1 MVSIKDI
8 SAACG
13 VSTATVSKA
22 LNGAPDISEATR
34 EKIFQVSEQMKYRP
48 NAAARSL
55 KTNRTFNL
63 GVLFKDDAESG
74 LTHEYFSAVLDGF
87 KSEAE
92 KKGFDLTFINT
103 NNAAMSYLDH
113 CVYRNVDGVAIVCAD
128 FSNPQV
134 LELAKSNLPIV
145 TIDYVYNGK
154 MAVLSDNMQGITDL
168 FRYVYSQGHRRIAF
182 IHGAPS
188 SVVEARLVGF
198 YRAAE
203 EAGIEV
209 PDAYVREGVFH
220 DPPSCAN
227 ITSELLDL
235 PTPPTCILFPDD
247 FSALGGIR
255 EIRRRGLRIP
265 EDISVAGYDGIYLS
279 EVLDPP
285 LTTVHQKTRVMGGT
299 AARQLIEMIEHPR
312 TTLARTETVVGELWE
327 GKSVA
332 VPAIVANRVG

>member
-1 MVSIKDI
+1 MVSIRDI

-34 EKIFQVSEQMKYRP
+34 ERIFKVSEEMKYRP

-55 KTNRTFNL
+55 KTNRTYNL
-63 GVLFKDDAESG
+63 GVLFKDEADSG
-74 LTHEYFSAVLDGF
+74 LTHEYFSAVLEGF

-92 KKGFDLTFINT
+92 TKGFDITFINT
-103 NNAAMSYLDH
+103 NNASMSFYDH
-113 CVYRNVDGVAIVCAD
+113 CVYRNVDGVAIVCAN

-134 LELAKSNLPIV
+134 LELAESNLPVV
-145 TIDYVYNGK
+145 TIDYVFNGK
-154 MAVLSDNMQGITDL
+154 MAVLSDNLKGITDL

-203 EAGIEV
+203 EAGVSI

-220 DPPSCAN
+220 APPTCAR
-227 ITSELLDL
+227 ITGELLDL
-235 PTPPTCILFPDD
+235 PEPPTCILFPDD
-247 FSALGGIR
+247 FSAMGGIS
-255 EIRRRGLRIP
+255 EIRQRGLRIP
-265 EDISVAGYDGIYLS
+265 EDISVAGYDGIHLS
-279 EVLDPP
+279 QVLDPP
-285 LTTVHQKTRVMGGT
+285 LTTLHQKTRTMG
-299 AARQLIEMIEHPR
+299 AAAASQLVEMIERPK
-312 TTLARTETVVGELWE
+312 TTLARTAVVGGDLWE

-332 VPAIVANRVG
+332 PPLSE

>member
-1 MVSIKDI
+1 MVSIRDI

-34 EKIFQVSEQMKYRP
+34 ERIFKVSEEMKYRP

-55 KTNRTFNL
+55 KTNRTYNL
-63 GVLFKDDAESG
+63 GVLFKDEADSG
-74 LTHEYFSAVLDGF
+74 LTHEYFSAVLEGF

-92 KKGFDLTFINT
+92 TKGFDITFINT
-103 NNAAMSYLDH
+103 NNASMSFYDH
-113 CVYRNVDGVAIVCAD
+113 CVYRNVDGVAIVCAN

-134 LELAKSNLPIV
+134 LELAESNLPVV
-145 TIDYVYNGK
+145 TIDYVFNGK
-154 MAVLSDNMQGITDL
+154 MAVLSDNLKGITDL

-203 EAGIEV
+203 EAGVSI

-220 DPPSCAN
+220 DPPTCAR
-227 ITSELLDL
+227 ITGELLDL
-235 PTPPTCILFPDD
+235 PEPPTCILFPDD
-247 FSALGGIR
+247 FSAMGGIS
-255 EIRRRGLRIP
+255 EIRQRGLRIP
-265 EDISVAGYDGIYLS
+265 EDISVAGYDGIHLS
-279 EVLDPP
+279 QVLDPP
-285 LTTVHQKTRVMGGT
+285 LTTLHQKTRTMG
-299 AARQLIEMIEHPR
+299 AAAASQLVEMIERPK
-312 TTLARTETVVGELWE
+312 TTLARTAVVGGDLWE

-332 VPAIVANRVG
+332 PPLSE